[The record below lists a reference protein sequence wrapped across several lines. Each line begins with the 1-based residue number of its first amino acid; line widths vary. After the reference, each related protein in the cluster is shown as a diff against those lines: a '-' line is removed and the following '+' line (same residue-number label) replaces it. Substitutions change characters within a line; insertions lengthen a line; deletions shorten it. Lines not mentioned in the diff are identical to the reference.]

1 MTHPSTHPLPLTW
14 SRRVCDGGGEDWD
27 PWAVTQSQAH
37 CPLIIL
43 IKLHN
48 ILERE
53 LLQLGRRWSSD
64 VPREAFSGAVDHP
77 GSFTMRH
84 AQASLV
90 LQAQKTHQV
99 RTKSRSISQGQ
110 AHRNQVQ
117 EQILPWPWHWEM
129 PPSRGPEQYALSLS
143 MDTGSQISYKQL
155 PRECGIRRRWP
166 LGGIHGGAQGTLI
179 PVCLLNLSSRDLT
192 FYEKPPWTGPRM
204 PCPCSQNTVSPQ
216 HRLHCPTSSLSRW
229 RACLPCYIH
238 APVRYRVPYSY
249 GVPFACHTQGV
260 RKDLPKEWKIQIF
273 VPGLPPYWAGPA
285 WICQPPILSFL
296 VCRLGSPFFLFPKPD
311 TNCCEFGSY

>member
-53 LLQLGRRWSSD
+53 LLQSGRRWSSD

-143 MDTGSQISYKQL
+143 MDTGRQISYKQL

-192 FYEKPPWTGPRM
+192 FYEKPPWTEPRT

-238 APVRYRVPYSY
+238 APVRYRECLTPMVFPSPAIHRGSGKTYPRSEKY
-249 GVPFACHTQGV
+249 KSLCQDSLPTEQG
-260 RKDLPKEWKIQIF
+260 LHESASLQ
-273 VPGLPPYWAGPA
+273 
-285 WICQPPILSFL
+285 
-296 VCRLGSPFFLFPKPD
+296 FFLF
-311 TNCCEFGSY
+311 